1 MALVKTNKEIFMR
14 NEKTRAFLLRLPKG
28 LYLDLKL
35 TAKIRKCSMNSLVVE
50 GITKYLDGDVR

>member
-1 MALVKTNKEIFMR
+1 MR